1 MEAERTTEEDAMLV
15 EQVPRPVRLTSGACS
30 ERGRRGHNADA
41 TSGHSDPASGG
52 LAYAVADGIGDSEPA
67 AQAARRAADA
77 AAREAAHLGAGRAVA
92 AARAAL
98 EAWQPDDDRHQAGD
112 AVLVTAAPRLG
123 GGFTVAWAGDARACF
138 WDGTTLI
145 RLTTDQTVAE
155 YFRSHGQTPTARME
169 HVVTNSVRL
178 SKPSTIGLAHA
189 PSGPGRLVLT
199 SDGVHGRL
207 TPEGFRLV
215 VAGAGD
221 PATTAA
227 LLVAAALRAG
237 GTDNATA
244 LVVDVT

>member
-1 MEAERTTEEDAMLV
+1 MLV

-30 ERGRRGHNADA
+30 ERGRRTHNADA
-41 TSGHSDPASGG
+41 TSAYRDPASGG
-52 LAYAVADGIGDSEPA
+52 LAYAVADGIGDSETA

-98 EAWQPDDDRHQAGD
+98 EAWLPDDERRQAGD

-123 GGFTVAWAGDARACF
+123 GGFTVAWAGDARAYF

-155 YFRSHGQTPTARME
+155 YFRGHGLTPTPRME

-178 SKPSTIGLAHA
+178 SKPTTIGLAHA
-189 PSGPGRLVLT
+189 PRGPGRLVLT
-199 SDGVHGRL
+199 TDGVHGRL
-207 TPEGFRLV
+207 SHEGLRQV
-215 VAGAGD
+215 VSGAGD
-221 PATTAA
+221 TGTTAA
-227 LLVAAALRAG
+227 LLVATALRAG